1 MVKRALSGDAVTVR
15 LAEGEADGA
24 AVVSS
29 ADIRPDRPLRLRP
42 GNAQWIG
49 ARTEQQDAF
58 AFDGCAVAG
67 ASPAGTV
74 LVVLADGMGGLQAG
88 REASRIAVS
97 TFRASV
103 AAQPTA
109 VPVAEALDAALRAAN
124 QAVHALALATAGE
137 GEVGTTLVAAA
148 VRESRLHWV
157 SVGDSRL
164 YLYSAA
170 NRSLTR
176 CTEDHNLARAL
187 QEQVSTGE
195 LAADAVTDH
204 PDRDAL
210 TSFLGLAEIP
220 LVDFSRRPLTLQP
233 GDRLLLCSDGVDGV
247 LSLDELAAPLAG
259 DPQAAADALIAAL
272 RARRLEYQDNATVA
286 VLACESDATPL
297 PGAET
302 PLPRRRGWTPVI
314 AIGIAVVIAAGVL
327 GWVGPAWWSDRADSL
342 QTAETTPP
350 PVVNGDAISPPP
362 DASVPA
368 AAIAP
373 SPESSRDGARGD
385 GVPPQIPQQAPERA
399 PEQMLDDEIGPQIGP
414 PMPEHG
420 APRSVTPPVAVTPE
434 PV

>member
-1 MVKRALSGDAVTVR
+1 MVKRALSGDAPTVR
-15 LAEGEADGA
+15 LAEGEADIA
-24 AVVSS
+24 AVVAS
-29 ADIRPDRPLRLRP
+29 AEIRPDRPLGLRP

-49 ARTEQQDAF
+49 ARPEQQDAF
-58 AFDGCAVAG
+58 AFEGCAVAG
-67 ASPAGTV
+67 ANPAGTV

-103 AAQPTA
+103 AAQPTD
-109 VPVAEALDAALRAAN
+109 VPVADALDVALRAAN
-124 QAVHALALATAGE
+124 QAVHALALTTAGE
-137 GEVGTTLVAAA
+137 GDVGTTLVAAA

-176 CTEDHNLARAL
+176 CTEDHNFARAL
-187 QEQVSTGE
+187 QEQVNAGS

-220 LVDFSRRPLTLQP
+220 LVDFSRRPLTLQS

-247 LSLDELAAPLAG
+247 LTLDELAAPLAG

-272 RARRLEYQDNATVA
+272 RARQVEYQDNATVA
-286 VLACESDATPL
+286 VLACESGVTPL
-297 PGAET
+297 
-302 PLPRRRGWTPVI
+302 LPADAVQSLRKRRWTPVI
-314 AIGIAVVIAAGVL
+314 AIGIAVVVAAGAL
-327 GWVGPAWWSDRADSL
+327 AWLGPAWWPDRANSI

-350 PVVNGDAISPPP
+350 PAADNDAVGRQPG
-362 DASVPA
+362 ATVPA
-368 AAIAP
+368 EAIHP
-373 SPESSRDGARGD
+373 SPELLPDAGRGD
-385 GVPPQIPQQAPERA
+385 GVPSRMPEQAPD
-399 PEQMLDDEIGPQIGP
+399 QMPDQIGPQNGP
-414 PMPEHG
+414 PMPEQDG
-420 APRSVTPPVAVTPE
+420 PRPVTLPVAVPPE
-434 PV
+434 PA

>member
-1 MVKRALSGDAVTVR
+1 MVNWQLSGDAATVR
-15 LAEGEADGA
+15 LVEAGREGDIPA
-24 AVVSS
+24 AVST
-29 ADIRPDRPLRLRP
+29 AEIRPDRPILRP

-58 AFDGCAVAG
+58 AFDGCDVAG
-67 ASPAGTV
+67 ANPAGIV

-97 TFRASV
+97 TFRSSV
-103 AAQPTA
+103 AAQPA
-109 VPVAEALDAALRAAN
+109 DVPVAEALDAALRAAN
-124 QAVHALALATAGE
+124 QAVYDLALATAGE

-148 VRESRLHWV
+148 VRESRLYWV

-164 YLYSAA
+164 YLYSGA

-176 CTEDHNLARAL
+176 CSEDHNLARAL
-187 QEQVSTGE
+187 REQVNAGE
-195 LAADAVTDH
+195 LAADAVTAH

-220 LVDFSRRPLTLQP
+220 LVDRSRRPLTLQP

-272 RARRLEYQDNATVA
+272 RARRLAYQDNATVA
-286 VLACESDATPL
+286 VLACESGATPL
-297 PGAET
+297 PASE
-302 PLPRRRGWTPVI
+302 PLLPPRRRGWTPVI
-314 AIGIAVVIAAGVL
+314 AVGIAVLVAAGAL
-327 GWVGPAWWSDRADSL
+327 AWLGPAWWSNRADSI

-350 PVVNGDAISPPP
+350 SAVKGDAVGRQP
-362 DASVPA
+362 DATVPA
-368 AAIAP
+368 EANNL
-373 SPESSRDGARGD
+373 SSELLPDTGRGD
-385 GVPPQIPQQAPERA
+385 GVPPQM
-399 PEQMLDDEIGPQIGP
+399 PEQMPDQMPDQMLDQIGP
-414 PMPEHG
+414 PMPEQD
-420 APRSVTPPVAVTPE
+420 APRPVTPPVAVTPE

>member
-1 MVKRALSGDAVTVR
+1 MVKRELSGDAPTVR
-15 LAEGEADGA
+15 PAEGEADGA

-29 ADIRPDRPLRLRP
+29 AEIRPDRPLRLRP

-67 ASPAGTV
+67 ANPAGTV

-103 AAQPTA
+103 AAQPAA
-109 VPVAEALDAALRAAN
+109 VPVTDALDVALRAAN
-124 QAVHALALATAGE
+124 QAVHELALTTAGE
-137 GEVGTTLVAAA
+137 GEIGTTLVAAA

-176 CTEDHNLARAL
+176 CTEDHNFAREL
-187 QEQVSTGE
+187 QEQVNAGE

-247 LSLDELAAPLAG
+247 LTLDELATPLAG
-259 DPQAAADALIAAL
+259 DPQVAADALIAAL
-272 RARRLEYQDNATVA
+272 RARRLAYQDNATVA
-286 VLACESDATPL
+286 VLACDSGVTPL
-297 PGAET
+297 PAAE
-302 PLPRRRGWTPVI
+302 PLLPPRRRSWTPVI
-314 AIGIAVVIAAGVL
+314 AVTIAFVVAAVSLAWL
-327 GWVGPAWWSDRADSL
+327 GLAWWPDRAGSI
-342 QTAETTPP
+342 QTADTAPP
-350 PVVNGDAISPPP
+350 PVVKGDAVSPPS

-368 AAIAP
+368 AAIDP
-373 SPESSRDGARGD
+373 SPESSGDAGRGD
-385 GVPPQIPQQAPERA
+385 GVPPQMPEQAPDQMPDQIEPQNGPRV
-399 PEQMLDDEIGPQIGP
+399 PEQD
-414 PMPEHG
+414 
-420 APRSVTPPVAVTPE
+420 APRPVTPPVAVTPE
-434 PV
+434 PT